1 MAGECPIA
9 PPPPWHGFDKN
20 DLLNT
25 QAHAELHTG
34 ISTRRH
40 PGLGWPASDFWIL
53 IYGLWLLDSELWM
66 KISCFW
72 LLQLWIP
79 IYGFWIM
86 TSGCWLFGLWLL
98 EHGFGIMISWFWIMD
113 YDLRMMISG
122 LRLLDSAFWILISG
136 FCGWGNWAPEALGNR
151 WAGLGKPGEATRSTS
166 LNVDVAY

>member
-1 MAGECPIA
+1 
-9 PPPPWHGFDKN
+9 
-20 DLLNT
+20 
-25 QAHAELHTG
+25 
-34 ISTRRH
+34 
-40 PGLGWPASDFWIL
+40 
-53 IYGLWLLDSELWM
+53 
-66 KISCFW
+66 
-72 LLQLWIP
+72 
-79 IYGFWIM
+79 M